1 MHGSDL
7 SVAIPLAT
15 LVKVHPFWTQ
25 GGGGGEGGRGG
36 VEVHRFQPVSFL
48 LGVGQ
53 IVKTHFLAL

>member
-7 SVAIPLAT
+7 SFAIPLAT
-15 LVKVHPFWTQ
+15 LVLDPGER
-25 GGGGGEGGRGG
+25 GGGGGLG
-36 VEVHRFQPVSFL
+36 VEVHLFQPVSFL

>member
-25 GGGGGEGGRGG
+25 GGGGGRGG
-36 VEVHRFQPVSFL
+36 VEVHLFQPVSFL

>member
-7 SVAIPLAT
+7 SFAIPLAT
-15 LVKVHPFWTQ
+15 LVLDP
-25 GGGGGEGGRGG
+25 GEGGEGGGG
-36 VEVHRFQPVSFL
+36 VEVHLFQPVSFL

>member
-7 SVAIPLAT
+7 SFAIPLVT
-15 LVKVHPFWTQ
+15 LVLDP
-25 GGGGGEGGRGG
+25 GEGGGGG
-36 VEVHRFQPVSFL
+36 VEVHLFQPVSFL

>member
-7 SVAIPLAT
+7 SFAIPLAT
-15 LVKVHPFWTQ
+15 LVLDPGE
-25 GGGGGEGGRGG
+25 GGGGGR
-36 VEVHRFQPVSFL
+36 VEVHLFQPVSFL